1 MTDFHDVPRPR
12 QAGWPLGRSGRQ
24 PGAKTGRPVAL
35 AAIAALVLAFALPAG
50 PALAQQATE
59 QPAQQPAAG
68 IKPPPQAPQSEEI
81 SRHGDW
87 SVQCFPPDQSGQR
100 HCEAVQVVAQEG
112 SQQPLLRIAVGKA
125 PGNGPAVLQF
135 IVPLGAQLQRG
146 FKLSIDGGAPRDLA
160 ATTCLPFGCIVE
172 TRLDSGLLAAMRAG
186 AQGKMSVVDLRNK
199 QIGIPISLS
208 GFTAA
213 TGEVL

>member
-1 MTDFHDVPRPR
+1 MTHFLEIPRFFPSAR
-12 QAGWPLGRSGRQ
+12 RPARSAVVAGMRSCGL
-24 PGAKTGRPVAL
+24 AL
-35 AAIAALVLAFALPAG
+35 AASALLALALTASPT
-50 PALAQQATE
+50 LAQQAD
-59 QPAQQPAAG
+59 QQAQQPQPQQG
-68 IKPPPQAPQSEEI
+68 VGTPPRAPQAEEVA
-81 SRHGDW
+81 RHGDW

-112 SQQPLLRIAVGKA
+112 VQQPLLRVAVGKV

-146 FKLSIDGGAPRDLA
+146 FKFSVDGGAARDLA

-172 TRLDSGLLAAMRAG
+172 TRLDDGLLASMRKG
-186 AQGKMSVVDLRNK
+186 IKGTMTVVDLRN
-199 QIGIPISLS
+199 QTIGIPISLS

>member
-1 MTDFHDVPRPR
+1 MTYLLDFLRH
-12 QAGWPLGRSGRQ
+12 SH
-24 PGAKTGRPVAL
+24 PGAPRRGRRPHGVPLALRRCGL
-35 AAIAALVLAFALPAG
+35 AAIAAAALGLALPAG
-50 PALAQQATE
+50 PAQAQQAA
-59 QPAQQPAAG
+59 QPPAAA
-68 IKPPPQAPQSEEI
+68 KPPAQAPQAEEI

-87 SVQCFPPDQSGQR
+87 SVQCFPPDQSGKR

-172 TRLDSGLLAAMRAG
+172 TRLDSGLLAALRAG